1 MLHRALV
8 RAWSVAFL
16 LPHFA
21 AATSPTPTLA
31 SADSASTNGC
41 FVAGDGYLRARVR
54 GALDLDLDW
63 KNAEM
68 ECAGGPRPAGAN
80 GGHDDPHGI
89 RVSIGGP
96 LRGEGRRIRIVFGI
110 ADVGEG
116 AGGQTLR
123 TNVTLLF
130 EGEQRVFATLGD
142 DKCTVDSL
150 SQQRVESLGE
160 QRAVY
165 RVVARGFCLGPATS
179 LSRGERVFVTS
190 FDFAGRVEF
199 GDDDR
204 HAKPR

>member
-1 MLHRALV
+1 MLHRAMAAFSCAAL
-8 RAWSVAFL
+8 SVIAQG
-16 LPHFA
+16 
-21 AATSPTPTLA
+21 ATGTPTRPSTVPA
-31 SADSASTNGC
+31 SASAGC
-41 FVAGDGYLRARVR
+41 FASGDGYLRARVR
-54 GALDLDLDW
+54 GAVELDLDW

-68 ECAGGPRPAGAN
+68 ECAGGPRPS
-80 GGHDDPHGI
+80 GHGV

-96 LRGEGRRIRIVFGI
+96 VRGDGRRIRLVFGI

-116 AGGQTLR
+116 ASGSTLR

-130 EGEQRVFATLGD
+130 EGEQRVFATQGD

-150 SQQRVESLGE
+150 SQQRVENLGGP
-160 QRAVY
+160 RAIY

-179 LSRGERVFVTS
+179 LSRGERVLLTS

-204 HAKPR
+204 HVKKPN